1 MTTVPPLATVAP
13 PATVHGACV
22 MVAGVGVLLR
32 GPSGR
37 GKSDLALRLIDEGA
51 ALVAD
56 DQVTLAR
63 DGDAVV
69 ASAPQALAGL
79 LEARGVGLMR
89 LPAAEAV
96 RLALVVDLV
105 AAPEVER
112 LPDPDTAVVLNVALP
127 RIALA
132 PFEASAAAKLRLAA
146 RAAATGALFRFPADP
161 SPEKPAALT
170 GTSGE

>member
-1 MTTVPPLATVAP
+1 MTTVPPLATVASLT
-13 PATVHGACV
+13 TVHGACV
-22 MVAGVGVLLR
+22 MIAGVGVLLR

-37 GKSDLALRLIDEGA
+37 GKSDLALRLIDGGA

-69 ASAPQALAGL
+69 ASAPAALTGL

-89 LPAAEAV
+89 LPAAGAV

-105 AAPEVER
+105 ENPDIER
-112 LPDPDTAVVLNVALP
+112 LPVPDNAVLLDVALP
-127 RIALA
+127 RLAIA

-146 RAAATGALFRFPADP
+146 RAAATGALFRVPADP
-161 SPEKPAALT
+161 PPESQSEN
-170 GTSGE
+170 GTSGV